1 MKHFIFRERDNMQNQ
16 EFVDKLILKL
26 SPEVLEIF
34 DSILRRM
41 IQVNRIRT
49 WYTLREAGEYL
60 RCGVTS
66 VRRLIDEGKLKSY
79 RLDQEKE
86 KSNILI
92 HRKDL
97 DSLVLFGKCKGLMP
111 RDIQRL
117 KAMQIRW

>member
-1 MKHFIFRERDNMQNQ
+1 MPNSFTIEELFER
-16 EFVDKLILKL
+16 L
-26 SPEVLEIF
+26 SPEILEVF
-34 DSILRRM
+34 DSILQRM
-41 IQVNRIRT
+41 ILVNRTQT

-79 RLDQEKE
+79 RLYQEKE
-86 KSNILI
+86 KSTILI

-97 DSLVLFGKCKGLMP
+97 DSLVLFGKCKGLNP
-111 RDIQRL
+111 REQQRL

>member
-1 MKHFIFRERDNMQNQ
+1 MREKQTLDEVIEQ
-16 EFVDKLILKL
+16 LT
-26 SPEVLEIF
+26 PEVLEVF

-41 IQVNRIRT
+41 IQVNRTRT
-49 WYTLREAGEYL
+49 WYSLREAGEYL

-111 RDIQRL
+111 RDLQRL

>member
-1 MKHFIFRERDNMQNQ
+1 MQNQ